1 MGRQPQ
7 QKRLPQQR
15 WVTWQAG
22 KQAGRQAP
30 HGSMSAGASQ
40 VGPPWRAGAALPS
53 LPHGLHDCRYPRGSC
68 PAPACSRLRGC
79 MRCWL
84 PRVIDRAGRM
94 APQSYAAA
102 GHASMMGPPGQ
113 GCACGRAPTCAHA
126 PFVREHHH
134 LPCFPSASACCT
146 PDPPALPLP
155 AQPPCCSPTGPCY
168 PPCLM
173 ASMLPA
179 AHPAAD
185 PLLGSEASPTCMLA
199 LLSTCLDLP
208 STHPAADPLLSAADR
223 QGRAAGAPAPAA
235 ATPAG
240 GAGAAA
246 AGWQWR
252 RRRRRRRQRHH
263 KPLSCCG

>member
-102 GHASMMGPPGQ
+102 GHASMMGPPGL
-113 GCACGRAPTCAHA
+113 GWAGGHPPARMHPLCDSSTTCLA
-126 PFVREHHH
+126 FH
-134 LPCFPSASACCT
+134 LPR
-146 PDPPALPLP
+146 
-155 AQPPCCSPTGPCY
+155 
-168 PPCLM
+168 
-173 ASMLPA
+173 PA
-179 AHPAAD
+179 AHLT
-185 PLLGSEASPTCMLA
+185 PLRSRS
-199 LLSTCLDLP
+199 LP
-208 STHPAADPLLSAADR
+208 SHPAAPP
-223 QGRAAGAPAPAA
+223 PAPA
-235 ATPAG
+235 TLPA
-240 GAGAAA
+240 
-246 AGWQWR
+246 
-252 RRRRRRRQRHH
+252 
-263 KPLSCCG
+263 

>member
-1 MGRQPQ
+1 MGD
-7 QKRLPQQR
+7 L
-15 WVTWQAG
+15 AG
-22 KQAGRQAP
+22 RQAGRQAGP
-30 HGSMSAGASQ
+30 AWEHVSGGKPGGPTLEGWRCAAVAAARPARLPLSPWQLPCARVQPSAWMHAVLAATCDRQGWPD
-40 VGPPWRAGAALPS
+40 GPTVI
-53 LPHGLHDCRYPRGSC
+53 CCRGSC
-68 PAPACSRLRGC
+68 
-79 MRCWL
+79 
-84 PRVIDRAGRM
+84 VDD
-94 APQSYAAA
+94 
-102 GHASMMGPPGQ
+102 GPTWPGV
-113 GCACGRAPTCAHA
+113 GGRAPTCAHA
-126 PFVREHHH
+126 PFVRQQHH
-134 LPCFPSASACCT
+134 LPCIPSASACCT